1 MTKIELQ
8 VHICKQLQRKRM
20 KFAEF
25 FTLCAAVDLQ
35 AKKIPVTKASMK
47 DAVSES
53 DSRYNIQKLIRAGY
67 MSEYLL
73 PESQRGKQKNCIM
86 GYSVT
91 QKGISTL
98 SFILNTK

>member
-8 VHICKQLQRKRM
+8 IHICKKLQLKRM

-35 AKKIPVTKASMK
+35 AKKIPVTKSSMK
-47 DAVSES
+47 DVVSES
-53 DSRYNIQKLIRAGY
+53 DSRYNIQKLIHAGY

-73 PESQRGKQKNCIM
+73 PESERGKQKNCIM
-86 GYSVT
+86 GYNVT
-91 QKGISTL
+91 QKGIDAL
-98 SFILNTK
+98 MFVFNTK